1 MLSEGQGPAGGSPC
15 YSNLP
20 SCLKLDYSGVCRND
34 SARTLAGDLHS
45 TSPGDLYI
53 HAGLRRAVYEAET
66 LFQDGTLEAPPRP
79 AGAPDISLMG
89 YTGLDFSKRCTYR
102 QNIVRKCAT
111 KDEYAMEADQE
122 HSERVFMF
130 DPAEIKHQL
139 LNNPVHVKT
148 TWDAVQVLITSELD
162 HEDREREDAAAQLE
176 KDKVKVKKLTKLRS
190 DKVPTKG
197 SESDEE
203 GDGAFQA
210 VQSP

>member
-1 MLSEGQGPAGGSPC
+1 MCTMDEDVPIHVFLLTAVDGKARSVDPNVQSAIVSKLTTREFAETIPPAWLETYTS
-15 YSNLP
+15 L
-20 SCLKLDYSGVCRND
+20 
-34 SARTLAGDLHS
+34 ARG
-45 TSPGDLYI
+45 LYV

-66 LFQDGTLEAPPRP
+66 LFQDGTLEGPPRP

-102 QNIVRKCAT
+102 QHVVRKCAT

-162 HEDREREDAAAQLE
+162 HEDRERESAAAGAG
-176 KDKVKVKKLTKLRS
+176 
-190 DKVPTKG
+190 KG
-197 SESDEE
+197 ESE
-203 GDGAFQA
+203 G
-210 VQSP
+210 